1 MTWFSSEGD
10 GFPVRVTSRASW
22 FCIFV
27 ETFCS
32 ELVLCCLFCFSVCF
46 FFSVETFC
54 SEDLAVPP
62 GSLFPLRNCR
72 LPSMSRK
79 ACFGL
84 SFRKLSRDLDLA
96 ESRFCGSVEEPRD
109 NLAVKAGSVEEPR
122 DDLAVKAGSVEEPRD
137 DLAVEAGS
145 VVEPRDDL
153 AVKAGSVVEPRDDL
167 AQSRFCCS
175 AEEPRDDLA
184 FQTGSVVSVEFSL
197 NDFATHGRSAFPL
210 RNILFMASFSR
221 NLALRFR

>member
-1 MTWFSSEGD
+1 ML
-10 GFPVRVTSRASW
+10 
-22 FCIFV
+22 FV
-27 ETFCS
+27 
-32 ELVLCCLFCFSVCF
+32 LFLSVCV
-46 FFSVETFC
+46 FSVETFC

-122 DDLAVKAGSVEEPRD
+122 DDLAVE
-137 DLAVEAGS
+137 
-145 VVEPRDDL
+145 
-153 AVKAGSVVEPRDDL
+153 AGSVVEPRDDL